1 MGALFA
7 IVLLDASIIGASA
20 VTLSTSYAFGDV
32 FGIKHSLHRSFRDAR
47 QFYAAYTALVVVAAA
62 IVLIPRAPLGLITT
76 SVQALAGVLLPSASV
91 FLLLLC
97 NDPEVLGPWVNKR
110 WLNVLATVI
119 IGVLLTLSGTLVV
132 STVFPHLNVAD
143 VAMVVALAL
152 IVAGGGTGLL
162 LELTQRRGQRR
173 PAGPAAA
180 ERAGAE
186 ELADAAAGP
195 AQAGAVVT
203 RDQAG
208 HAAAP
213 RLSGGLG
220 RPARREGRS
229 ARRRVSPRMR
239 SFCWSAAAGALLPCP
254 AAGPGS
260 GRTRPRAGRVPPGP
274 PGPARPR

>member
-1 MGALFA
+1 VVVVVGAIAIVVVAVFAVRGTNLAGHFTNALGVARALEHHAYWLGALFA

-47 QFYAAYTALVVVAAA
+47 QFYAAYTVLVVLAAA
-62 IVLIPRAPLGLITT
+62 IVLIPHAPLGLITT

-110 WLNVLATVI
+110 WLNVLASLI

-152 IVAGGGTGLL
+152 IVVGGGAGLWL
-162 LELTQRRGQRR
+162 QLTQRRGPR
-173 PAGPAAA
+173 PRPV
-180 ERAGAE
+180 
-186 ELADAAAGP
+186 P
-195 AQAGAVVT
+195 
-203 RDQAG
+203 
-208 HAAAP
+208 P
-213 RLSGGLG
+213 RLSEQE
-220 RPARREGRS
+220 RRNW
-229 ARRRVSPRMR
+229 RMPPL
-239 SFCWSAAAGALLPCP
+239 ALLKPVQWSP
-254 AAGPGS
+254 ATKLGMLLLRGYLVLSVALLIVKAVQLGG
-260 GRTRPRAGRVPPGP
+260 G
-274 PGPARPR
+274 